1 MMTMITMMTNIIII
15 DGEREEDFLV
25 TYLTFKRLIWMQEK
39 VTKKQYLGSDNS
51 RKDFAR
57 IGRLNNFYSL

>member
-1 MMTMITMMTNIIII
+1 MITMMTNIIII

-39 VTKKQYLGSDNS
+39 VTKKQFLGDNS

-57 IGRLNNFYSL
+57 IGRLNNFHSL